1 MRERHLCVVNN
12 QSSLLVTIWGFTA
25 ESPAHYQRPA
35 HHHRAWESVRQ
46 GLGGLDGGWAGM
58 LRPEQFIVP
67 PELPS
72 IDDTLHL
79 VH

>member
-1 MRERHLCVVNN
+1 MVGATSNSRVDTTH
-12 QSSLLVTIWGFTA
+12 
-25 ESPAHYQRPA
+25 
-35 HHHRAWESVRQ
+35 ESVRQ

-58 LRPEQFIVP
+58 LRPERFIVP

-72 IDDTLHL
+72 TDDTLHL